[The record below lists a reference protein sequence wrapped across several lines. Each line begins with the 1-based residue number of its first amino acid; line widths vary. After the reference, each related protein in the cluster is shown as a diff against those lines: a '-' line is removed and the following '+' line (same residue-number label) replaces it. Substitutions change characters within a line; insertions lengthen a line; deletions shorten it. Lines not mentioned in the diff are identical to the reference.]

1 MTTRPNVRK
10 AFQASGCLDDSS
22 VQTKRSV
29 QAEIERQD
37 GRGII
42 IFFKNCYN
50 TLCKKVGQSSL
61 LHNKLLFGHVI
72 FIHTHTHRALLW
84 KHPCKYLPPCLLCCY
99 SSHPRIVFFFFLT
112 HSLVFVTHSLQWKPQ
127 LDLSL
132 IPPFFLTFSS
142 LPKEQLAILSH
153 QHVLVCAL

>member
-1 MTTRPNVRK
+1 MW
-10 AFQASGCLDDSS
+10 
-22 VQTKRSV
+22 
-29 QAEIERQD
+29 
-37 GRGII
+37 
-42 IFFKNCYN
+42 
-50 TLCKKVGQSSL
+50 KKVGQSSL

-99 SSHPRIVFFFFLT
+99 SSHPRIVFFFSFFLT

-132 IPPFFLTFSS
+132 IPPFSWHS
-142 LPKEQLAILSH
+142 LLYQRNSLSFW
-153 QHVLVCAL
+153 VISMCSCVPCKSACACERARTEGNSKQITNRRVTMVIANNRQRDLRVAR